1 MHIKTLLNY
10 VTNFK
15 GFVFQDT
22 QLDRERNRL
31 LIQVVPRKNS
41 KPVCSRCGRP
51 GSTYDHLKKV
61 LKSIS
66 LRPVFSSTKLL
77 KSACFDCSP
86 LSSLDFKSLPV
97 VFWIL
102 NPLRGIPVHF
112 GKLIFKDNNYE
123 QLNRHRL
130 IVCRNR

>member
-1 MHIKTLLNY
+1 
-10 VTNFK
+10 
-15 GFVFQDT
+15 
-22 QLDRERNRL
+22 
-31 LIQVVPRKNS
+31 
-41 KPVCSRCGRP
+41 
-51 GSTYDHLKKV
+51 
-61 LKSIS
+61 
-66 LRPVFSSTKLL
+66 
-77 KSACFDCSP
+77 
-86 LSSLDFKSLPV
+86 LPV